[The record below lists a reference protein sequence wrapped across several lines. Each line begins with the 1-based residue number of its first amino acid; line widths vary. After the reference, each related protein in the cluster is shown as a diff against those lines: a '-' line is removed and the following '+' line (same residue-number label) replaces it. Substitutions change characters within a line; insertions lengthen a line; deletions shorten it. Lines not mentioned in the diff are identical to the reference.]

1 MFLAGILVVMY
12 LTEGLRLSVYLIPV
26 WLVVLGVSYLL
37 RQKNAAA
44 TVQDGVAAQQL
55 R

>member
-26 WLVVLGVSYLL
+26 WLVVLAISYLV

-44 TVQDGVAAQQL
+44 PLQDGVATQQL